1 MDVTRR
7 HALFTLTAAAL
18 LAAPATALSAT
29 GAIPQDVANLGTPDR
44 ALEARLAKLAD
55 ALGAAKVG
63 IAAVDLANG
72 RTAFLREGE
81 LFPMQG
87 VSALPIAIAFLRLA
101 EQDKA
106 SLNTFVRL
114 TAADIA
120 PGRSPMAAKL
130 RRQPVRYTAR
140 QLIEHMLLNGDNT
153 ATDALLRLAGGPAPI
168 QKELLRAGYLEGI
181 RIDRYER
188 DIQPAVFG
196 LKPSDAFADPAAF
209 DAAIAARSAEA
220 ERKALARY
228 LQDANDTAS
237 PRAMTSLYARL
248 ASGRLLDLKDADFV
262 LDLMRRT
269 KTGVDR
275 LNAGMRK
282 GWTLAHRGGQ
292 SRPMQGMTAIFN
304 DTGLATS
311 KSGGRIALAVFVEG
325 ATRPV
330 GELESFQ
337 KSVASM
343 VLDAWDSK
351 VAPGPKS

>member
-7 HALFTLTAAAL
+7 QALFTLTAAAL
-18 LAAPATALSAT
+18 LAAPATALGAT

-55 ALGAAKVG
+55 ALGASKVG

-106 SLNTFVRL
+106 SLSAFVRL

-130 RRQPVRYTAR
+130 RRKPVRYTAR

-188 DIQPAVFG
+188 DIQPAMFG
-196 LKPSDAFADPAAF
+196 LKPSVAFADPAAF
-209 DAAIAARSAEA
+209 TAAIAARSPEA
-220 ERKALARY
+220 QRKALARY
-228 LQDANDTAS
+228 LQDSNDTAS

-248 ASGRLLDLKDADFV
+248 ASGHLLDLQNADFV

-282 GWTLAHRGGQ
+282 GWTLARRSGQ
-292 SRPMQGMTAIFN
+292 SRPMPGMTATFN

-343 VLDAWDSK
+343 VLDAWDRK
-351 VAPGPKS
+351 VAPAPKS

>member
-18 LAAPATALSAT
+18 LAAPASVFAAT
-29 GAIPQDVANLGTPDR
+29 GAIPQDVANLGAPDR
-44 ALEARLAKLAD
+44 ALEERLAKLVEGLD
-55 ALGAAKVG
+55 ASKVG

-101 EQDKA
+101 EQGKA
-106 SLNTFVRL
+106 NLNGFVHL

-120 PGRSPMAAKL
+120 PGRSPMAARL
-130 RRQPVRYTAR
+130 RQKPVRFTAR

-153 ATDALLRLAGGPAPI
+153 ATDALLRLGGGPSHI
-168 QKELLRAGYLEGI
+168 QKELMRAGYPEGI
-181 RIDRYER
+181 RIDRFER

-196 LKPSDAFADPAAF
+196 LKPSATFADPAKF
-209 DAAIAARSAEA
+209 EAAIAARTAEA
-220 ERKALARY
+220 QRKALERY

-237 PRAMTSLYARL
+237 PRAMASLYAGL
-248 ASGRLLDLKDADFV
+248 ASGRLLDLQSADFV

-269 KTGVDR
+269 KTGINR

-292 SRPMQGMTAIFN
+292 TRTVQGMTATFN
-304 DTGLATS
+304 DTGLATG
-311 KSGGRIALAVFVEG
+311 KSGGRIALAVFIEG
-325 ATRPV
+325 ATPPLK
-330 GELESFQ
+330 ELEAFQ
-337 KSVASM
+337 KSVAET
-343 VLDAWDSK
+343 VLDAWDNRA
-351 VAPGPKS
+351 APGPKS

>member
-18 LAAPATALSAT
+18 LAAPATAFAAA
-29 GAIPQDVANLGTPDR
+29 GAIPQDVANLGAPDR
-44 ALEARLAKLAD
+44 ALEARLAKLAA
-55 ALGAAKVG
+55 ALEASKVG
-63 IAAVDLANG
+63 IAALDLVNG

-87 VSALPIAIAFLRLA
+87 VSALSIAIAFLRLA
-101 EQDKA
+101 EQGKVN
-106 SLNTFVRL
+106 LNAFVQL
-114 TAADIA
+114 SSADIA

-130 RRQPVRYTAR
+130 RRKPVRYTAR

-196 LKPSDAFADPAAF
+196 LKPSATFADPGAF
-209 DAAIAARSAEA
+209 DAAIVARSADA
-220 ERKALARY
+220 QRKALERY

-237 PRAMTSLYARL
+237 PRAMASLYARL
-248 ASGRLLDLKDADFV
+248 SSGHLLDLQNADLV

-269 KTGVDR
+269 KTGVAR

-292 SRPMQGMTAIFN
+292 SRTIQGMTATFN
-304 DTGLATS
+304 DTGLATG
-311 KSGGRIALAVFVEG
+311 KSGGRIALAVFIEG

-330 GELESFQ
+330 DELEAFQ
-337 KSVASM
+337 KSVAAM
-343 VLDAWDSK
+343 VLEAWESRS
-351 VAPGPKS
+351 APGPKS

>member
-1 MDVTRR
+1 MLVTRR
-7 HALFTLTAAAL
+7 QAIFTLTAAAL
-18 LAAPATALSAT
+18 LAAPATVLGAT

-44 ALEARLAKLAD
+44 ALEARLSKLAN
-55 ALGAAKVG
+55 ALGASRIG
-63 IAAVDLANG
+63 IAALDLVNG

-101 EQDKA
+101 EQG
-106 SLNTFVRL
+106 SVNLNAFVQL
-114 TAADIA
+114 SAADIA

-130 RRQPVRYTAR
+130 RRKSIRYTAR

-168 QKELLRAGYLEGI
+168 QKELLRAGYPEGI

-196 LKPSDAFADPAAF
+196 LKPSAAFADPAAF

-220 ERKALARY
+220 QRKALARY

-237 PRAMTSLYARL
+237 PRAMTALYARL
-248 ASGRLLDLKDADFV
+248 ASGRLLDLQDADFV

-282 GWTLAHRGGQ
+282 GWTLSHRGGQ
-292 SRPMQGMTAIFN
+292 TRTVQGMTATFN
-304 DTGLATS
+304 DTGLATG
-311 KSGGRIALAVFVEG
+311 KSGGRIALAVCIEG

-330 GELESFQ
+330 DELEAFQ
-337 KSVASM
+337 ESVAAT
-343 VLDAWDSK
+343 VLEAWDSRS
-351 VAPGPKS
+351 APGPKS

>member
-7 HALFTLTAAAL
+7 HALFTLTTAAL
-18 LAAPATALSAT
+18 LAASTSAFAAT
-29 GAIPQDVANLGTPDR
+29 GAIPQDVANLGAPDR
-44 ALEARLAKLAD
+44 ALEARLGKLAD
-55 ALGAAKVG
+55 ALGASKVG

-101 EQDKA
+101 EQGKA
-106 SLNTFVRL
+106 NLNGFVHL
-114 TAADIA
+114 TAADIS

-130 RRQPVRYTAR
+130 RRKPVRYTAR

-196 LKPSDAFADPAAF
+196 LKPSDVFADPAAF

-220 ERKALARY
+220 QRKALARY

-248 ASGRLLDLKDADFV
+248 ASGRLLDLQNADFV

-282 GWTLAHRGGQ
+282 GWTLARRGGQ
-292 SRPMQGMTAIFN
+292 SRPMPGMTAIFN

-330 GELESFQ
+330 GEIESFQ

-351 VAPGPKS
+351 AAPGPKS

>member
-7 HALFTLTAAAL
+7 QALIALTAAAI
-18 LAAPATALSAT
+18 LAAPASSLAST
-29 GAIPQDVANLGTPDR
+29 GAIPQDVANLGAPDR
-44 ALEARLAKLAD
+44 ALESRLAKLAD
-55 ALGAAKVG
+55 ALGASKVG

-87 VSALPIAIAFLRLA
+87 VSALPIAVAFLRLA
-101 EQDKA
+101 EQDRA
-106 SLNTFVRL
+106 SLDTFVRL
-114 TAADIA
+114 TAADIV

-130 RRQPVRYTAR
+130 RRKPVRYTAR

-188 DIQPAVFG
+188 DIQPAMFG
-196 LKPSDAFADPAAF
+196 LKPSEAFADPAAF
-209 DAAIAARSAEA
+209 DAAIAARSPEA
-220 ERKALARY
+220 QRKALTRY

-248 ASGRLLDLKDADFV
+248 ASGHLLDLQNADFV

-292 SRPMQGMTAIFN
+292 SRPFQGMTATFN

-311 KSGGRIALAVFVEG
+311 KSGGRIALAVFIEG

-330 GELESFQ
+330 GELASFQ

-343 VLDAWDSK
+343 VLDAWGDK
-351 VAPGPKS
+351 VVPRPKS

>member
-18 LAAPATALSAT
+18 LAAPATALGAT
-29 GAIPQDVANLGTPDR
+29 GAIPQDLANLGAPDR
-44 ALEARLAKLAD
+44 ALEARLATRAD
-55 ALGAAKVG
+55 ALGASKVG
-63 IAAVDLANG
+63 IAAVDLASG

-101 EQDKA
+101 EQG
-106 SLNTFVRL
+106 SVNLNAFVQL
-114 TAADIA
+114 SSTDIA
-120 PGRSPMAAKL
+120 PGRSPMASKL
-130 RRQPVRYTAR
+130 RRKPVRYTAR

-153 ATDALLRLAGGPAPI
+153 ATDALLRLSGGPARL

-188 DIQPAVFG
+188 EIQPAMFG
-196 LKPSDAFADPAAF
+196 LKPSAAFADPAGF
-209 DAAIAARSAEA
+209 DAAIMSLSAEA
-220 ERKALARY
+220 QRKALERY

-237 PRAMTSLYARL
+237 PRAMASLYVRL
-248 ASGRLLDLKDADFV
+248 ASGHLIDLQNADFV

-269 KTGVDR
+269 KTGINR
-275 LNAGMRK
+275 LSAGMRK

-292 SRPMQGMTAIFN
+292 SRTLQGMTATFN
-304 DTGLATS
+304 DTGLATG
-311 KSGGRIALAVFVEG
+311 KSGGRIALAVFIEG

-330 GELESFQ
+330 GELEAFQ
-337 KSVASM
+337 KSVAAT

-351 VAPGPKS
+351 TAPGPKS

>member
-7 HALFTLTAAAL
+7 HALFTLTAAAF
-18 LAAPATALSAT
+18 LAAPATAMGAT
-29 GAIPQDVANLGTPDR
+29 GAIPQDVANLGAPDR

-55 ALGAAKVG
+55 ALGASKVG
-63 IAAVDLANG
+63 IAVLDLVNG

-101 EQDKA
+101 EQGRVK
-106 SLNTFVRL
+106 LNAFVQL
-114 TAADIA
+114 TSADIA

-130 RRQPVRYTAR
+130 RRKPVRYTAR

-196 LKPSDAFADPAAF
+196 LKPNATFADPAAF
-209 DAAIAARSAEA
+209 DAAIIARSAEA
-220 ERKALARY
+220 QRKALERY
-228 LQDANDTAS
+228 LQDSNDTAS
-237 PRAMTSLYARL
+237 PRAMASLYARL
-248 ASGRLLDLKDADFV
+248 SSGHLLDLQNADLV

-292 SRPMQGMTAIFN
+292 SRTMQDMTATFN
-304 DTGLATS
+304 DTGLATG
-311 KSGGRIALAVFVEG
+311 KSGGRIALAVFIES

-330 GELESFQ
+330 RELEAFQ
-337 KSVASM
+337 KSVAAT
-343 VLDAWDSK
+343 VLEAWEGRT
-351 VAPGPKS
+351 VPGPKS

>member
-7 HALFTLTAAAL
+7 HALFTLTAAAF
-18 LAAPATALSAT
+18 LAAPATAMGAT
-29 GAIPQDVANLGTPDR
+29 GAIPQDVANLGAPDR
-44 ALEARLAKLAD
+44 ALEARLAKLAEG
-55 ALGAAKVG
+55 LGASKVG
-63 IAAVDLANG
+63 IAALDLVNG

-101 EQDKA
+101 EQGRVK
-106 SLNTFVRL
+106 LNAFVQL
-114 TAADIA
+114 TSADIA

-130 RRQPVRYTAR
+130 RRKPVRYTAR

-196 LKPSDAFADPAAF
+196 LKPNATFADPAAF
-209 DAAIAARSAEA
+209 DAAIIARSAEA
-220 ERKALARY
+220 QRKALERY
-228 LQDANDTAS
+228 LQDSNDTAS
-237 PRAMTSLYARL
+237 PRAMASLYARL
-248 ASGRLLDLKDADFV
+248 SSGHLLDLQNADLV

-269 KTGVDR
+269 KTGVNR

-292 SRPMQGMTAIFN
+292 SRTMQGMTATFN
-304 DTGLATS
+304 DTGLATG
-311 KSGGRIALAVFVEG
+311 KSGGRIALAVFIEG

-330 GELESFQ
+330 RELEAFQ
-337 KSVASM
+337 KSVAAT
-343 VLDAWDSK
+343 VLEAWEGRT
-351 VAPGPKS
+351 VPGPKS

>member
-7 HALFTLTAAAL
+7 HALFTLTAAAF
-18 LAAPATALSAT
+18 LAAPATAMGAT
-29 GAIPQDVANLGTPDR
+29 GAIPQDVANLGAPDR

-55 ALGAAKVG
+55 ALGASKVG
-63 IAAVDLANG
+63 IAVLDLVNG

-101 EQDKA
+101 EQGRVK
-106 SLNTFVRL
+106 LNAFVQL
-114 TAADIA
+114 TSADIA

-130 RRQPVRYTAR
+130 RRKPVRYTAR

-196 LKPSDAFADPAAF
+196 LKPNATFADPAAF
-209 DAAIAARSAEA
+209 DAAIIARSAEA
-220 ERKALARY
+220 QRKALERY
-228 LQDANDTAS
+228 LQDSNDTAS
-237 PRAMTSLYARL
+237 PRAMASLYARL
-248 ASGRLLDLKDADFV
+248 SSGHLLDLQNADLV

-292 SRPMQGMTAIFN
+292 SRTMQGMTATFN
-304 DTGLATS
+304 DTGLATG
-311 KSGGRIALAVFVEG
+311 KSGGRIALAVFIES

-330 GELESFQ
+330 RELEAFQ
-337 KSVASM
+337 KSVAAT
-343 VLDAWDSK
+343 VLEAWEGRT
-351 VAPGPKS
+351 VPGPKS

>member
-18 LAAPATALSAT
+18 LAAPASAFAAT
-29 GAIPQDVANLGTPDR
+29 GAIPQDVANLGAPDR
-44 ALEARLAKLAD
+44 ALEARLAKLAE
-55 ALGAAKVG
+55 ALGASKVG

-101 EQDKA
+101 EQGKA
-106 SLNTFVRL
+106 NLNGFVHL

-120 PGRSPMAAKL
+120 PGRSPMAARL
-130 RRQPVRYTAR
+130 RRKPVRFTAR

-153 ATDALLRLAGGPAPI
+153 ATDALLRLCGGPSHI
-168 QKELLRAGYLEGI
+168 QKELLRAGYPEGI
-181 RIDRYER
+181 RIDRFER

-196 LKPSDAFADPAAF
+196 LKPSAAFADPAKF
-209 DAAIAARSAEA
+209 ETAIAARSAEA
-220 ERKALARY
+220 QRKALERY

-237 PRAMTSLYARL
+237 PRAMASLYAGL
-248 ASGRLLDLKDADFV
+248 ASGRLLDLQNADLV

-292 SRPMQGMTAIFN
+292 TRTVQGMTATFN
-304 DTGLATS
+304 DTGLATG
-311 KSGGRIALAVFVEG
+311 KSGGRIALAVFIEG

-330 GELESFQ
+330 DELEAFQ
-337 KSVASM
+337 KSVAAA
-343 VLDAWDSK
+343 VLEAWDSRS
-351 VAPGPKS
+351 VPAPKS